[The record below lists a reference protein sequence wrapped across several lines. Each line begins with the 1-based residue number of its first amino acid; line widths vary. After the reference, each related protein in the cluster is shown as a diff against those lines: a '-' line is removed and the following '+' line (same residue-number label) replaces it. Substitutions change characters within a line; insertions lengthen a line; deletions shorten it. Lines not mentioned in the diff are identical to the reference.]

1 MSSDFSPYLIKDSRI
16 NNITDSVSYGVY
28 SGASQNTYQSF
39 QATTKSPSQ
48 MSFNVSIPSENTIL
62 DRNVLIQATYKITIT
77 IPATNTIAKNSIAFQ
92 YGLTDAFQ
100 AFPINSSITSM
111 NATINNTNV
120 SINSQDVLP
129 QLLRMIDPKQLQK
142 YNGMCPTLPD
152 NVGDVHVNFTD
163 TPLKGAKNCNPLAAV
178 YNSSYDNYILPRG
191 CHPLDSITVVHAP
204 KAGGND
210 TSLTA
215 SDTGGDTWTITLTAT
230 FTEPLFLSPFLF
242 GGKHDFNNQGFVGL
256 NTLNLNL
263 NIDSSFKRGFSSAL
277 LASAAEIAAG
287 GIANTNATIAL
298 TEITEAKLLL
308 NFLTTQ
314 PTDLVKV
321 KNIVPFIDYPR
332 YLTTATNA
340 INAAASST
348 ITSQNIQ
355 LNQIPDLFI
364 ICVRKPMSTQTIR
377 DANSFMQINSV
388 SINFNNAS
396 GLLSSASRNDLWRMS
411 RDNGSYQSWYEFY
424 GKINKYNTTADG
436 NVADAARLTALSQI
450 TTGSLLVINPSRD
463 LSLPAYLSNGS
474 LGQFNFQIQIN
485 VTNNTTAPITPELVV
500 ITANSGVFSTT
511 AGSSAVYTGLLTK
524 QMVLDT
530 AQQENGISSSSVSR
544 LTGGSLSD
552 MISTSMKLVPTVSKA
567 IENASGRGGAM
578 SAGAMRKLDNFVM

>member
-1 MSSDFSPYLIKDSRI
+1 MADFQPYLIKDSRI
-16 NNITDSVSYGVY
+16 NNITDNVSYGIY
-28 SGASQNTYQSF
+28 SGASQNTFQSF

-48 MSFNVSIPSENTIL
+48 ISFNVSIPSENTIL

-77 IPATNTIAKNSIAFQ
+77 IPNTNTIAKNAIAFQ

-129 QLLRMIDPKQLQK
+129 QLLRMIDPRELQK
-142 YNGMCPTLPD
+142 YNGMTPTLID
-152 NVGDVHVNFTD
+152 NLSFNYIDFSD
-163 TPLKGAKNCNPLAAV
+163 IAAKGSRNNNPLGSI
-178 YNSSYDNYILPRG
+178 YNASGDNYLLPRG
-191 CHPLDSITVVHAP
+191 SHPLDSIVVVHTQAG
-204 KAGGND
+204 GGND
-210 TSLTA
+210 TSLTS
-215 SDTGGDTWTITLTAT
+215 SDAGGDAWVITLTST

-263 NIDSSFKRGFSSAL
+263 NVDSTFRRGFSTAL
-277 LASAAEIAAG
+277 PYG
-287 GIANTNATIAL
+287 QTIAL
-298 TEITEAKLLL
+298 TEIIDAKLLL

-314 PTDLVKV
+314 PTDLIKA

-332 YLTTATNA
+332 YITSGLGT
-340 INAAASST
+340 INIGASST
-348 ITSQNIQ
+348 FVSQNIQ

-364 ICVRKPMSTQTIR
+364 ICVRKPIATATIQ
-377 DANSFMQINSV
+377 DANAFLPINSV

-396 GLLSSASRNDLWRMS
+396 GLLSSATRNDLWRMS
-411 RDNGSYQSWYEFY
+411 RVNGCQQSWYEFS
-424 GKINKYNTTADG
+424 GKATKYSAAGDG
-436 NVADAARLTALSQI
+436 VVTDANRLIAYTVA
-450 TTGSLLVINPSRD
+450 TTGSLLLINPSRD

-474 LGQFNFQIQIN
+474 LGQFNFQISLN
-485 VTNNTTAPITPELVV
+485 VSNYSNANITPELVV
-500 ITANSGVFSTT
+500 ITANSGVFSTI

-530 AQQENGISSSSVSR
+530 AQQQEGISSSSVNR
-544 LTGGSLSD
+544 LTGGSISD
-552 MISTSMKLVPTVSKA
+552 MVSTSMKYVPTVSKA
-567 IENASGRGGAM
+567 INDSRSAGAM
-578 SAGAMRKLDNFVM
+578 SAGAMKKLDQFVM

>member
-1 MSSDFSPYLIKDSRI
+1 MSSDFQPYLIKDSRI
-16 NNITDSVSYGVY
+16 NNITDNVSYGVY
-28 SGASQNTYQSF
+28 SGAAQNTYQSF

-77 IPATNTIAKNSIAFQ
+77 IPAKSAAKDTVFQ

-129 QLLRMIDPKQLQK
+129 QLLRMIDPKELQK
-142 YNGMCPTLPD
+142 YNGMTPTLMD
-152 NVGDVHVNFTD
+152 NSTFNYNNFTD
-163 TPLKGAKNCNPLAAV
+163 IGVKGSRTNNVLGSTFNASL
-178 YNSSYDNYILPRG
+178 DNYLLPRG
-191 CHPLDSITVVHAP
+191 SHPLDSITVVHNI
-204 KAGGND
+204 KGGGGGAD
-210 TSLTA
+210 TSLTSTDA
-215 SDTGGDTWTITLTAT
+215 ADTWVIVLTST

-242 GGKHDFNNQGFVGL
+242 GGKHDFNNQGFVGI

-263 NIDSSFKRGFSSAL
+263 NVDSTFKRGFSTAL
-277 LASAAEIAAG
+277 AYEQ
-287 GIANTNATIAL
+287 TIAL
-298 TEITEAKLLL
+298 TEIIDAKLLL

-314 PTDLVKV
+314 PTDLVKA

-332 YLTTATNA
+332 YITSGLGT
-340 INAAASST
+340 INAGASST
-348 ITSQNIQ
+348 FVSQNIQ

-364 ICVRKPMSTQTIR
+364 ICLRKPMANTTIQ
-377 DANSFMQINSV
+377 DANSFLPINSV

-396 GLLSSASRNDLWRMS
+396 GLLSSATKNDLWRMS
-411 RDNGSYQSWYEFY
+411 RNNGCQQSWYEFS
-424 GKINKYNTTADG
+424 GKASKYSTVADVNTT
-436 NVADAARLTALSQI
+436 DANRLIAYTTA
-450 TTGSLLVINPSRD
+450 TTGSLLLINPSRD

-474 LGQFNFQIQIN
+474 LGQFNFQISLN
-485 VTNNTTAPITPELVV
+485 VSNYSAANITPEIVV
-500 ITANSGVFSTT
+500 ITANSGVFSTI

-530 AQQENGISSSSVSR
+530 AQQQDAVSSSSVNR
-544 LTGGSLSD
+544 LVGGSLSD
-552 MISTSMKLVPTVSKA
+552 MVSTSMKYVPTVSKA
-567 IENASGRGGAM
+567 IENSSGRGGAM
-578 SAGAMRKLDNFVM
+578 SAGAMRKLDQFTM

>member
-16 NNITDSVSYGVY
+16 NNISDNVSYGVY

-39 QATTKSPSQ
+39 NATTKSPSQ

-77 IPATNTIAKNSIAFQ
+77 IPANTTVANDIVFQ

-142 YNGMCPTLPD
+142 YNGMTPTFAD
-152 NVGDVHVNFTD
+152 NLSDVHINFTD
-163 TPLKGAKNCNPLAAV
+163 IGAKGARNSNPLGSA
-178 YNSSYDNYILPRG
+178 YNASTDNYLLPRG
-191 CHPLDSITVVHAP
+191 CHPLDAITVVHTP
-204 KAGGND
+204 KGAAADG
-210 TSLTA
+210 SLKSTDA
-215 SDTGGDTWTITLTAT
+215 LDTWVITLTST

-263 NIDSSFKRGFSSAL
+263 NIDSSFKRGFSTAL
-277 LASAAEIAAG
+277 YAA
-287 GIANTNATIAL
+287 TTIAL
-298 TEITEAKLLL
+298 TEITDAKLLL

-314 PTDLVKV
+314 PTDLIKA

-332 YLTTATNA
+332 YLTTGTAA
-340 INAAASST
+340 INAGVSST

-364 ICVRKPMSTQTIR
+364 ICVRKPMSTQTIK
-377 DANSFMQINSV
+377 DANSFFQINSV
-388 SINFNNAS
+388 SVNFNNAS
-396 GLLSSASRNDLWRMS
+396 GLLSSATKNDLWRMS

-424 GKINKYNTTADG
+424 GKINKYSSAGDG
-436 NVADAARLTALSQI
+436 NITDAARLTAYNLL

-474 LGQFNFQIQIN
+474 LGQFNFQIQVN
-485 VTNNTTAPITPELVV
+485 VTNNTAAAITPELVI
-500 ITANSGVFSTT
+500 ITANSGVFSTI

-530 AQQENGISSSSVSR
+530 AQQQNGVSSSSVSR

-552 MISTSMKLVPTVSKA
+552 MISTSMKYVPEVSKA
-567 IENASGRGGAM
+567 IESSGRGGAM